1 MDLLCIEVKGE
12 PRATSDPVFLDD
24 DRILKNLM
32 LTEERYTISS
42 SYFKCFQTELKPYM
56 RKVVANW
63 MLEVC
68 EEERCQEEVFPLAM
82 NILDRFLA
90 IVKIR
95 KSQLQLLGSVSL
107 FLASKLRQTRPLSAE
122 KLIVYTDKSITIDEL
137 MGWELLVLNRL
148 KWDLAAITPNDFLNI
163 LLRRLHKWPKVS
175 EVHKLIKKHAQTFI
189 ALCAADWTFSMFPS
203 SMLAAASITTAI
215 EGLTRLE
222 NNNLCYSIPMIFQ
235 LHQITGIELGYTTP
249 PIPVPYQSPINSNT
263 AHSYLFNFAIQVT
276 LRSLLAIHIW
286 TATCSQSY
294 CCFDL
299 NDLLRECQLQIERIM
314 ASHTPDIKDENTEN
328 YPQKYMEPRV
338 HSYANSPQLYGL
350 KQHVID
356 SDDCS
361 QKDSVADVQDVHY

>member
-1 MDLLCIEVKGE
+1 MDVWMETANGTTISLPTMDLFCIEVNRE
-12 PRATSDPVFLDD
+12 PKAISDPVFLDD

-42 SYFKCFQTELKPYM
+42 SYFKCFQTELKPHM

-107 FLASKLRQTRPLSAE
+107 FLASKLRQTRPLSAD

-137 MGWELLVLNRL
+137 MSLLNFVNLSYNVLGMPGWELLVLNRL

-175 EVHKLIKKHAQTFI
+175 EVQKLIRKHAQTFI
-189 ALCAADWTFSMFPS
+189 ALCAA
-203 SMLAAASITTAI
+203 
-215 EGLTRLE
+215 G
-222 NNNLCYSIPMIFQ
+222 
-235 LHQITGIELGYTTP
+235 
-249 PIPVPYQSPINSNT
+249 
-263 AHSYLFNFAIQVT
+263 
-276 LRSLLAIHIW
+276 
-286 TATCSQSY
+286 
-294 CCFDL
+294 
-299 NDLLRECQLQIERIM
+299 NDKLI
-314 ASHTPDIKDENTEN
+314 S
-328 YPQKYMEPRV
+328 
-338 HSYANSPQLYGL
+338 
-350 KQHVID
+350 
-356 SDDCS
+356 
-361 QKDSVADVQDVHY
+361 

>member
-1 MDLLCIEVKGE
+1 MCRQSSNRTITMDLLCIEPNRE
-12 PRATSDPVFLDD
+12 PKAISDPVFLDD

-32 LTEERYTISS
+32 ITEERYIISS
-42 SYFKCFQTELKPYM
+42 SYFKCFQTEIKPYM

-95 KSQLQLLGSVSL
+95 KSQLQLLGSVCL

-163 LLRRLHKWPKVS
+163 LIRRLHKWPKVS
-175 EVHKLIKKHAQTFI
+175 EVQKLIKKHAQTFI
-189 ALCAADWTFSMFPS
+189 ALCAADWTFSIFPP

-222 NNNLCYSIPMIFQ
+222 NNNVCYPIPMINQ
-235 LHQITGIELGYTTP
+235 LHQITGLEL
-249 PIPVPYQSPINSNT
+249 
-263 AHSYLFNFAIQVT
+263 
-276 LRSLLAIHIW
+276 
-286 TATCSQSY
+286 
-294 CCFDL
+294 
-299 NDLLRECQLQIERIM
+299 DLLRECQLQIERIM
-314 ASHTPDIKDENTEN
+314 SSHLSADIKSANSEN
-328 YPQKYMEPRV
+328 YPQKFTDTRV
-338 HSYANSPQLYGL
+338 NNIANTGPTTTEMVYPMKHQTY
-350 KQHVID
+350 ID
-356 SDDCS
+356 TDDCS
-361 QKDSVADVQDVHY
+361 LNNNNNEKSMAEVRDIHY